1 MGISLGDF
9 MNTVHTLKDEGASDD
24 DIKNLFKEAKK
35 DGVDPGDIAS
45 AVKNGASL
53 DEVKTSLHQKEHK
66 AKEKSLSDIS
76 EG

>member
-1 MGISLGDF
+1 MGISFGDLTS
-9 MNTVHTLKDEGASDD
+9 TVHTLKDQGASDN

-35 DGVDPGDIAS
+35 DGVDPGDIVS

-53 DEVKTSLHQKEHK
+53 DEVKSSLHQKEHK
-66 AKEKSLSDIS
+66 AKEKSLSEIS